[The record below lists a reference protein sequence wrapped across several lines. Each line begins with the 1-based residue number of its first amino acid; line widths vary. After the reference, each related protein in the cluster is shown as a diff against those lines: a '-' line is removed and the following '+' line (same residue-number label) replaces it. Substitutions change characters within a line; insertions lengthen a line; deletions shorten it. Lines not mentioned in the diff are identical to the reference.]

1 MGLNDMFNEFPTID
15 REDYILRPV
24 YDRDREQVLEI
35 YSDVETLKYQA
46 SKAITR
52 FEEADKMINSFKNGF
67 EGKIFIRW
75 CIADKRNDEMIG
87 LLALHHIDKINNK
100 AQIGYI
106 LRRELWNKGIMSS
119 ILIDFIDYL
128 FEKGDLRKLE
138 ASIHPENQNSIKL
151 VEKLGFVNEEVM
163 LHCVLNPTN
172 DIYEDRIIMGLKN
185 NRRSTPKTPLT
196 PLR

>member
-15 REDYILRPV
+15 CDDYILRPV
-24 YDRDREQVLEI
+24 YERDREQVLEI
-35 YSDVETLKYQA
+35 YSDEEALKYQA
-46 SKAITR
+46 SKAITC
-52 FEEADKMINSFKNGF
+52 FEESDNMINGFKNGF
-67 EGKIFIRW
+67 EGKRFIRW

-87 LLALHHIDKINNK
+87 LLALHHIDKINNN

-119 ILIDFIDYL
+119 ILKDFIEYL
-128 FEKGDLRKLE
+128 FEKGDLGKLE

-151 VEKLGFVNEEVM
+151 AEKLGFVNEEVI

-185 NRRSTPKTPLT
+185 NRRSTPNTPF
-196 PLR
+196 